1 MKSSK
6 PSVQFS
12 AFIRAAVLVGSLA
25 SASAAMALEIYKWED
40 ETGQVHI
47 SDVVPN
53 KYKKSATRIEV
64 RGATEEP
71 KPAATDAT
79 AKEKTKAAE
88 PVKAAPEVPKKA
100 AAPTSAAPAPASPK
114 PAAAVE
120 TTADENDCATQLRLY
135 RESQECFAPFRTAT
149 GGIRAEAFEKCKERP
164 DPSER
169 CPKP

>member
-88 PVKAAPEVPKKA
+88 PVKAAPEVPKKT
-100 AAPTSAAPAPASPK
+100 APTATAPTPSTPK
-114 PAAAVE
+114 PAAAVD
-120 TTADENDCATQLRLY
+120 ASGDESDCETQLRLY

-164 DPSER
+164 DPSDR